1 MKMKKTVKK
10 QIDSISESVKPSY
23 DLDALAQE
31 LVKYF
36 PHLKLAL
43 TKSMLKNDNNV
54 ILLQGLVQEYKKC
67 VLENICT
74 PTKYHEIPYFEKD
87 ANGNYELV
95 INLKLCDK
103 TKAILDAMN
112 WKNNFIV
119 DDYHQIIVNNL
130 SLAFSAICK
139 KHADQEPYL
148 KTLSKIILTHKHN
161 PDDKLFNLLVS
172 KFNDEDYALL
182 FHEYGMRMAK
192 QGDKIAFI
200 NLINF
205 FNAYKN
211 KYGDEQTYNEYLN
224 AFEHANLL
232 IIVNLEASGYDVSCW
247 TNFYTLCTNLL
258 KNNQHLILI
267 TATSLQKICE
277 DLASIKSD
285 AYQIINKTIELLNS
299 FFQPLQ
305 NKSST
310 NN

>member
-1 MKMKKTVKK
+1 MKKTINKPTNTAIDNVK
-10 QIDSISESVKPSY
+10 QSY

-36 PHLKLAL
+36 PHLKLPLAK
-43 TKSMLKNDNNV
+43 TMLKNTNNV
-54 ILLQGLVQEYKKC
+54 ILLQGLLQEYKKC

-103 TKAILDAMN
+103 TKKILDAMN
-112 WKNNFIV
+112 WKNNFLV

-139 KHADQEPYL
+139 KHPDQEPYL
-148 KTLSKIILTHKHN
+148 KTLSKIILVHKHN
-161 PDDKLFNLLVS
+161 QDDKLFNLLVN

-192 QGDKIAFI
+192 QGFKIAFI

-211 KYGDEQTYNEYLN
+211 KYNDESTYNQYLN
-224 AFEHANLL
+224 AFENANLL
-232 IIVNLEASGYDVSCW
+232 IIVNLEASGYDVNCW
-247 TNFYTLCTNLL
+247 TNFYTLSTNLL

-267 TATSLQKICE
+267 TSTSLQKICE
-277 DLASIKSD
+277 DLVSMKSD

-299 FFQPLQ
+299 FF
-305 NKSST
+305 T
-310 NN
+310 NNQPKNSPTTEK